1 MVDFILSRPE
11 LIWFVI
17 GFVLF
22 VLELVIPGFVI
33 FFFGIGAWVTSLMCL
48 IFEPGINL
56 QVFVFI
62 LFSVISL
69 ITLRKSLAKKFFASK
84 DVSGMDMDDD
94 FTGNTALA
102 LNSFNPGETGKV
114 EYRGSSW
121 QASSTS
127 AIKEGQEV
135 VIKSKKNIKLI
146 VEPK

>member
-17 GFVLF
+17 GFILF
-22 VLELVIPGFVI
+22 VLELVMPGFVI

-62 LFSVISL
+62 LFSVIAL

-84 DVSGMDMDDD
+84 DVPGMDMDDD

-102 LNSFNPGETGKV
+102 LNSFGPGETGRV

-127 AIKEGQEV
+127 AIKKGQEV